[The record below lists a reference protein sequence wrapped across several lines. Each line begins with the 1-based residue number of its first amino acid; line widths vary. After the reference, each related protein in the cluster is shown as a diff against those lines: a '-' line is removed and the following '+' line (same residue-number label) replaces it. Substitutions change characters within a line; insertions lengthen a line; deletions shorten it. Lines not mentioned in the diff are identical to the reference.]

1 LRTPS
6 RSILRI
12 GSVSELAVRDPAL
25 EEAMTYYRYGSR
37 RIPAVNGGDR
47 SLEKV

>member
-37 RIPAVNGGDR
+37 GIPAVNGGDQ